1 VKATYRRALPEEIP
15 IAADVFLVS
24 LAELARSRGLP
35 MPAGYDRAAVVPA
48 YEHLLESGI
57 FELAE
62 LDGKIVGLAAAIVR
76 GPIWFLAMFWV
87 LPEFKLQGIGGPLL
101 ERVRRMGEAQG
112 ASIRCTWSSIDF
124 GAVAMYLKHGMLPGG
139 PIFTFAGPVLHAP
152 SHEAGLRVSALD
164 VSQASAIDH
173 IVRGTPRA
181 EDHAFWQASNL
192 PGFQVEIDGRT
203 IGYFYAKDGVI
214 GPAAWLREE
223 DGPPFLAR
231 ALEHAQTQAT
241 DVKFVTLGCN
251 TTAIH
256 AATAAGLR
264 LISASHFLH
273 SDEFGKL
280 DQYLPSGPA
289 LF

>member
-1 VKATYRRALPEEIP
+1 VNPTYRRARREEIP
-15 IAADVFLVS
+15 AAADVFIVS
-24 LAELARSRGLP
+24 VTELAKSRGLP
-35 MPAGYDRAAVVPA
+35 APTGYNRASVEPS

-62 LDGKIVGLAAAIVR
+62 VDGTIVGLAAAIVR

-87 LPEFKLQGIGGPLL
+87 LPEFKLRGIGKPLL
-101 ERVRRMGEAQG
+101 ERVRRLGEAQG
-112 ASIRCTWSSIDF
+112 ATIFCTWSSIDF
-124 GAVAMYLKHGMLPGG
+124 AAVGMYLKEGMLPGG

-152 SHEAGLRVSALD
+152 SAHSELQVSPLD

-181 EDHAFWQASNL
+181 EDHAFWRARNV
-192 PGFQVEIDGRT
+192 PGFQVELNGRT
-203 IGYFYAKDGVI
+203 VGYFYVENGVI

-223 DGPPFLAR
+223 DGPLLMSSALAQ
-231 ALEHAQTQAT
+231 AQAQAAE
-241 DVKFVTLGCN
+241 VKWITLGEN
-251 TTAIH
+251 ETAIR
-256 AATAAGLR
+256 AANAAGLR
-264 LISASHFLH
+264 LISASHWLR
-273 SDEFGKL
+273 SEEFGKL

>member
-1 VKATYRRALPEEIP
+1 
-15 IAADVFLVS
+15 
-24 LAELARSRGLP
+24 

>member
-1 VKATYRRALPEEIP
+1 VNPSYRRARPEEIP
-15 IAADVFLVS
+15 AAADVFIVS
-24 LAELARSRGLP
+24 VTELAHRRGLP
-35 MPAGYDRAAVVPA
+35 APIGYTRATVEPSYA
-48 YEHLLESGI
+48 HLLESGI

-87 LPEFKLQGIGGPLL
+87 LPEFKLRGIGKPLL
-101 ERVRRMGEAQG
+101 ERVRRLGEAQG
-112 ASIRCTWSSIDF
+112 ATIFCTWSSIDF
-124 GAVAMYLKHGMLPGG
+124 AAVGMYLKQGMLPGG

-152 SHEAGLRVSALD
+152 TPQPELQVGALE

-181 EDHAFWQASNL
+181 EDHAFWRARSL
-192 PGFQVEIDGRT
+192 PGFQVEQGGRT
-203 IGYFYAKDGVI
+203 VGYFYVENGVI

-223 DGPPFLAR
+223 DGSLLVSCALAQ
-231 ALEHAQTQAT
+231 AQTQAAE
-241 DVKFVTLGCN
+241 VKFVTLGCN
-251 TTAIH
+251 EVALRS
-256 AATAAGLR
+256 ASAAGLR
-264 LISASHFLH
+264 LASASHWLRTE
-273 SDEFGKL
+273 EFGKL